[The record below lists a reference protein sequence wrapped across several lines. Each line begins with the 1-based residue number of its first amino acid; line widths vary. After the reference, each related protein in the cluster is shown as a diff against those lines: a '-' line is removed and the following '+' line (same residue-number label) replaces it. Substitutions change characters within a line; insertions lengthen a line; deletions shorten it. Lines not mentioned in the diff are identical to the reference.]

1 MVKLELIRGYKL
13 QIPWTLLLGE
23 PSHLFFQG
31 TCWFVETHHFLGD
44 FIFSQDWFEPNKVIS
59 HIKKGSLTPL
69 TLERNPTKSAMEN
82 RSFLPYNDNSSMAI
96 KMVAFSDLDNT
107 KAPSKKLVKENV
119 KAPLSANLED
129 RQLSI
134 PLSMVHNDFE
144 DIPENFLEL
153 THVDNLSKTYIIL
166 ENFLLISNE
175 GQDYARRMTQLFTI
189 YLEYEVFYATFV
201 LCFG

>member
-1 MVKLELIRGYKL
+1 
-13 QIPWTLLLGE
+13 
-23 PSHLFFQG
+23 
-31 TCWFVETHHFLGD
+31 
-44 FIFSQDWFEPNKVIS
+44 
-59 HIKKGSLTPL
+59 
-69 TLERNPTKSAMEN
+69 
-82 RSFLPYNDNSSMAI
+82 MAI
-96 KMVAFSDLDNT
+96 EMVAFSDLDNT
-107 KAPSKKLVKENV
+107 KAPSKKRVRENV

-144 DIPENFLEL
+144 NIPKNFLEL

-189 YLEYEVFYATFV
+189 YPEYEVFYAAFV